1 MQTGFLGR
9 NLHGSQMDSFFYSPH
24 EAACAA
30 ASSLAASHRLR
41 VGSAPEPGGTDP
53 RTCPL
58 IGLGSGQACANSCWK
73 TNKLRAL
80 M

>member
-30 ASSLAASHRLR
+30 ASSLAARHRLR
-41 VGSAPEPGGTDP
+41 VGGAPEPGGHGSQDLSPDWP
-53 RTCPL
+53 RIRT
-58 IGLGSGQACANSCWK
+58 GL
-73 TNKLRAL
+73 R
-80 M
+80 